1 MSSGG
6 NKNYN
11 EIDNFT
17 IFRKPSLWLHFEG
30 TIIDARYLLAP
41 TFMYFCKINDDAC
54 RETMTGRIFYR
65 ADKRIFYNEETGL
78 YFDSNNISKVTL
90 DGFNKMCDD
99 TKYVSEVNKYFDYY
113 KNIKNSDNEKRD
125 KTEYLMLKKG
135 IKFRE

>member
-41 TFMYFCKINDDAC
+41 TFMYFCKINEDAC
-54 RETMTGRIFYR
+54 REAITGRMFYR
-65 ADKRIFYNEETGL
+65 GDDNIFYNEECGL
-78 YFDSNNISKVTL
+78 YFNVDNISQVTL

-99 TKYVSEVNKYFDYY
+99 SKYISEVNNFFDYY
-113 KNIKNSDNEKRD
+113 KKVKNTDNEKRD
-125 KTEYLMLKKG
+125 KAEYLMLKKG